1 MDLGPG
7 RARLS
12 IENNRQT
19 TVLFADVSGSTKL
32 YETAG
37 DAVATEAIGRCMAR
51 LRKTAESGGG
61 RVVKTIGDA
70 VLVVFPSP
78 DAAAGTAAE
87 MQGAIET
94 LPMIGDT
101 KIGLRIAFHAGPV
114 IQRENDI
121 FGDTVNLAARLVQA
135 AVKGQ
140 IVTSGETSA
149 LLGPVFRNWA
159 RALYSI
165 QVKGKTEEI
174 ALSELIWRHSGD
186 ATALAGTR
194 GVARPQLSVL
204 RLKYGGKETVR
215 RRDRESVIIGRDQ
228 ACGLVVNDTMASR
241 QHCTIERRQDKFVL
255 ADHSTN
261 GTYVTAE
268 GDTEIVLQ
276 REEFTLRKHGWISLG
291 HPRTEGSEELVE
303 YNVD

>member
-1 MDLGPG
+1 M
-7 RARLS
+7 
-12 IENNRQT
+12 ENNRQT

-32 YETAG
+32 YESAG
-37 DAVATEAIGRCMAR
+37 DAAATDAIGRCMAR
-51 LRKTAESGGG
+51 LRKTAESAGG

-70 VLVVFPSP
+70 VLVVFPGP
-78 DAAAGTAAE
+78 DAAAGAAAE

-94 LPMIGDT
+94 LPMVGDT
-101 KIGLRIAFHAGPV
+101 KIGLRIAFHCGPV
-114 IQRENDI
+114 IQREDDV

-149 LLGPVFRNWA
+149 MLGPVFRSWA
-159 RALYSI
+159 RTLYSI

-174 ALSELIWRHSGD
+174 SLSELVWRHSGD
-186 ATALAGTR
+186 MTQFG
-194 GVARPQLSVL
+194 GVRAVPRPQFSVL
-204 RLKYGGKETVR
+204 RLKYQGKETAR
-215 RRDRESVIIGRDQ
+215 RREKESVTIGRDQ
-228 ACGLVVNDTMASR
+228 GCGLVVNDSMASR
-241 QHCTIERRQDKFVL
+241 QHCTIERRHDKFVL

-268 GDTEIVLQ
+268 GDTEILLQ
-276 REEFTLRKHGWISLG
+276 REEFTLRRHGWISLG
-291 HPRTEGSEELVE
+291 HPRAEGGEEFVE